1 MDKTETLFSTT
12 LISLLSGVVMKS
24 GNAEIWN
31 TIMSRQYLI
40 DEYMAKIGLSLVID
54 EDGGYAFLKQ
64 NDGNEL
70 PHLVKRQPLS
80 FRMSLFLVL
89 LRNEINEYENAT
101 GEGNLLVREE
111 DMVRRMK
118 PYFPE
123 VTDEVK
129 FTNSIDRCIS
139 KALEMKI
146 LMPVKDNEEEFEV
159 QPILRRLVDAEW
171 LSGFNRELERYMD
184 ENGIT
189 IKETE
194 EVEKINEPV

>member
-1 MDKTETLFSTT
+1 M
-12 LISLLSGVVMKS
+12 
-24 GNAEIWN
+24 
-31 TIMSRQYLI
+31 
-40 DEYMAKIGLSLVID
+40 
-54 EDGGYAFLKQ
+54 
-64 NDGNEL
+64 
-70 PHLVKRQPLS
+70 
-80 FRMSLFLVL
+80 
-89 LRNEINEYENAT
+89 
-101 GEGNLLVREE
+101 
-111 DMVRRMK
+111 
-118 PYFPE
+118 
-123 VTDEVK
+123 K

>member
-89 LRNEINEYENAT
+89 LRNEINEYDNAT
-101 GEGNLLVREE
+101 GEGNLVVREE

-123 VTDEVK
+123 A
-129 FTNSIDRCIS
+129 R
-139 KALEMKI
+139 MK
-146 LMPVKDNEEEFEV
+146 
-159 QPILRRLVDAEW
+159 
-171 LSGFNRELERYMD
+171 
-184 ENGIT
+184 
-189 IKETE
+189 
-194 EVEKINEPV
+194 

>member
-12 LISLLSGVVMKS
+12 LIRLLSGVVMKS

-89 LRNEINEYENAT
+89 LRNEINEYDNAT
-101 GEGNLLVREE
+101 GEGNLVVREE

>member
-89 LRNEINEYENAT
+89 LRNEINEYDNAT
-101 GEGNLLVREE
+101 GEGNLVVREE

-146 LMPVKDNEEEFEV
+146 LMPVKDNEEEFVV

>member
-89 LRNEINEYENAT
+89 LRNEINEYDNAT
-101 GEGNLLVREE
+101 GEGNLVVREE

-171 LSGFNRELERYMD
+171 LSGFNREMERYME
-184 ENGIT
+184 ENGISM
-189 IKETE
+189 KETE
-194 EVEKINEPV
+194 EEDKKDEPV

>member
-12 LISLLSGVVMKS
+12 LISLLSGIVMKN

-31 TIMSRQYLI
+31 TIMSKQYLI

-64 NDGNEL
+64 NDGDEL

-89 LRNEINEYENAT
+89 LRNEINEYDSAT
-101 GEGNLLVREE
+101 GEGNLVVREE

>member
-89 LRNEINEYENAT
+89 LRNEINEYDNAT
-101 GEGNLLVREE
+101 GEGNLVVREE

>member
-12 LISLLSGVVMKS
+12 LISLLSGIVMKN

-31 TIMSRQYLI
+31 TIMSKQYLI

-64 NDGNEL
+64 NDGDEL

-89 LRNEINEYENAT
+89 LRNEINEYDSAT
-101 GEGNLLVREE
+101 GEGNLVVREE

-171 LSGFNRELERYMD
+171 LSGFNREMERYME
-184 ENGIT
+184 ENGISM
-189 IKETE
+189 KETE
-194 EVEKINEPV
+194 EEDKKDEPV